1 MWLKRKTTPHLLW
14 TKTTPTPAVDQ
25 NDPNTCCGPKRPQ
38 HLLWTKTAPH
48 QLLEK
53 TTYTLYGPKR
63 PHTSCGPCWRLL
75 ADPLAVSIQRCNPLS
90 RKSPGSAAVSTLG
103 RDWKGVGG
111 GGVYGVCLPACVCV
125 CETQR
130 ESWEREREKENYRLF
145 RGSKLGWWVG
155 SWSIELN
162 EWKSHLSHCVPSSPW
177 FLLIRKEYTSIH

>member
-14 TKTTPTPAVDQ
+14 TKTTPTPAVDQNDPNTCCGPKRPHTSCWRKRPTPCMDQ

-125 CETQR
+125 CETER
-130 ESWEREREKENYRLF
+130 ES
-145 RGSKLGWWVG
+145 
-155 SWSIELN
+155 
-162 EWKSHLSHCVPSSPW
+162 
-177 FLLIRKEYTSIH
+177 